1 MPRGRAS
8 LSQPAAPSAALCS
21 GDMSRPGLAS
31 LCALLLAAGAWSL
44 RAPGG
49 EARWYK
55 GCTHVHTLWSDA
67 DGAPEEVASWYRE
80 HGYQFLVLS
89 DHNLLQT
96 GEKWFP
102 IDHPTDT
109 RLSGAR
115 VAELRARFGT
125 ENVAVRTRDGQQEM
139 RLLTLDELQARFA
152 RDGEFLLIP
161 GEEISDGSMGAPVHV
176 NGLNLAEPIPPQGGA
191 SVAEVAERNLAA
203 IVAQGERLSRPVLGH
218 LNHPNFRW
226 ALGVDDIAALRSE
239 RFFEVYNGHPAT
251 NGNGDAQRPGSEA
264 LWDRANTRR
273 RGALDL
279 PLLFALA
286 TDDAHDHHQEGPAL
300 SNCGRGW
307 IQVRAR
313 ELSPSALIEA
323 LRAGEFYASTGVE
336 LADVRFDGRT
346 LTVDVAREEGVRYV
360 TRFVGAAR
368 SDGGPDG
375 HVLLET
381 EADPAVYRLRGD
393 EGYVRATV
401 ASSRPQPNP
410 VAAGDVQRAWTQ
422 PVRAE

>member
-1 MPRGRAS
+1 
-8 LSQPAAPSAALCS
+8 
-21 GDMSRPGLAS
+21 MSRPGLAS

-49 EARWYK
+49 EPRWFK

-80 HGYQFLVLS
+80 HGYQFVVLS
-89 DHNLLQT
+89 DHNVLQT

-102 IDHPTDT
+102 IDTGDSRT
-109 RLSGAR
+109 GDSRLTGAR
-115 VAELRARFGT
+115 VEALRARFGAESVTVREREGRREMRLLTHDELRARF
-125 ENVAVRTRDGQQEM
+125 E
-139 RLLTLDELQARFA
+139 
-152 RDGEFLLIP
+152 RDGEFLMMP
-161 GEEISDGSMGAPVHV
+161 GEEISDGLAGAPVHV

-191 SVAEVAERNLAA
+191 SVAEMAERNLAA
-203 IVAQGERLSRPVLGH
+203 IVAQGERLGRPVLGH

-226 ALGVDDIAALRSE
+226 VLGADDIAALKSE

-251 NGNGDAQRPGSEA
+251 NVNGDAQRPGNEA

-273 RGALDL
+273 RAELDL
-279 PLLFALA
+279 PLLYALA
-286 TDDAHDHHQEGPAL
+286 TDDAHDHHLEGPTK

-313 ELSPSALIEA
+313 ELSPAALIEA
-323 LRAGEFYASTGVE
+323 MRAGEFYASTGVE
-336 LADVRFDGRT
+336 LEDVRFDGRA
-346 LTVDVAREEGVRYV
+346 LTVDVAREDGLSYL

-368 SDGGPDG
+368 TDGEPGG
-375 HVLLET
+375 VVLLET
-381 EADPAVYRLRGD
+381 EADPAVYTLQGG

-401 ASSRPQPNP
+401 VSSRPQRNP
-410 VAAGDVQRAWTQ
+410 AAPGDMERAWTQ